1 MKPVLERTVSRLEP
15 EKRSTASMPRSP
27 GRSASALIMR
37 RSTSSFVSRP
47 CEGADHCSSYT

>member
-1 MKPVLERTVSRLEP
+1 MKPVLERTVSRLDP

-47 CEGADHCSSYT
+47 CTSGQGVS